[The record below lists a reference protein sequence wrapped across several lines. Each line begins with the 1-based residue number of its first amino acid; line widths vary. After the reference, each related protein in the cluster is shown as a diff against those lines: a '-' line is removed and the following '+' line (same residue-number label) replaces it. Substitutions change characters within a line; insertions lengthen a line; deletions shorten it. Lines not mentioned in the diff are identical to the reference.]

1 MRNIRKK
8 GFVLKIYGMDLVF
21 SVMLTLFFMF
31 LSFIVHTRAE
41 QTANNTCINF
51 YYGFPLEWVKI
62 TYKQGFGGYHTYFEI
77 LTVGLLLNGVLYFL
91 LSFILVYV
99 VREKKA

>member
-8 GFVLKIYGMDLVF
+8 GVVLKIYGMDLVF
-21 SVMLTLFFMF
+21 SLMLTLFFMF

-41 QTANNTCINF
+41 QTSNNTITI

-62 TYKQGFGGYHTYFEI
+62 TYKQVFGAYHTYFEI
-77 LTVGLLLNGVLYFL
+77 LMVGLLLNVILYFL

-99 VREKKA
+99 VREKRA